1 MPTEPPIDNGAA
13 VGKGRPAPER
23 VVGGQ
28 RRRGAR
34 PGTAKP
40 VVLWEGV
47 PRAWG
52 ARDRAA
58 GEGAACSGLDWSGLA
73 RPRVA
78 RSGVARPRVARTRV
92 PRLDGGLGGPP
103 RDVGGR
109 CREPLASEH
118 AGLISVRWIWF
129 AGPVGW
135 SRGLHLEPTEPATI
149 GQ

>member
-1 MPTEPPIDNGAA
+1 MPTEPPVDNGAA

-47 PRAWG
+47 SRARG

-58 GEGAACSGLDWSGLA
+58 GEGVACSGLGWSGL
-73 RPRVA
+73 
-78 RSGVARPRVARTRV
+78 ARPRVARTRV

-135 SRGLHLEPTEPATI
+135 SRGLHLDPTEPATI